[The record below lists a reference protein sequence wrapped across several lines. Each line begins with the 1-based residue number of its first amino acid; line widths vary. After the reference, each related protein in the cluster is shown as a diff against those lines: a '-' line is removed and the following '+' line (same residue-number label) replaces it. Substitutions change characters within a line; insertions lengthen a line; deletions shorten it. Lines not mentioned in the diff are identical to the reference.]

1 MLWLLQNW
9 GAARGRLLYIFN
21 PLRLGELDNHLD
33 VFSFPAQGLREVLR
47 PLASRNEA
55 REPRAVRAGQGLA
68 SLVPVPLVG
77 VHGTDKQLI
86 LEHCGSRNVSDG
98 ESHRAT
104 TATDPSETNNAARP
118 DSPDRVCDDLP
129 GASALDDD
137 VRFEPDAG
145 NGASVVVRTEGT
157 H

>member
-1 MLWLLQNW
+1 MPWLLQNW

-98 ESHRAT
+98 ESHRGSTMMSGSNPTPAT
-104 TATDPSETNNAARP
+104 VP
-118 DSPDRVCDDLP
+118 VW
-129 GASALDDD
+129 
-137 VRFEPDAG
+137 
-145 NGASVVVRTEGT
+145 
-157 H
+157 